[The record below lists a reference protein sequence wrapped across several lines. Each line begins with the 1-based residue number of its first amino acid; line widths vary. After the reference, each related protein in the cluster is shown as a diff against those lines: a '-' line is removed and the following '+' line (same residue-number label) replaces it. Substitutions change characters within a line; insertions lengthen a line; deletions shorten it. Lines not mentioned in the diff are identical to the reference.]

1 MSRPLVS
8 RSPDL
13 TLLEDEGYDIEI
25 RDNYLLI
32 KHVPYVTAQR
42 TVDYGVLV
50 SSLCH
55 NGTATTKPDPHTVW
69 FTAIPYDSLGRSLEQ
84 RLISSRGTETLAG
97 GLVAQC
103 QFSHKPRPDGY
114 VDYHEKMT
122 TYVEILR
129 HQAAAIDASAKAR
142 IFPPHQTGEDESVFR
157 YLDAAS
163 GRAGI
168 SGITAKLR
176 AGRVAIVGLGGTGSY
191 ILDLVAKTPIEEI
204 HLFDEDDLYGHNAF
218 RAPGAASIQ
227 DLALTPKKV
236 DYLFR
241 KYDVMRRNI
250 FPHPV
255 HIDRDNIGELRA
267 MDFVFLAL
275 DGGPT
280 KRMII
285 ENLEA
290 FGVPFIDAGMGL
302 YREGDSLA
310 GIVRVTT
317 SDNEHR
323 RHVWGNQRISFAD
336 EDDDE
341 YDRNIQTADL
351 NMLNAVMAVMKW
363 KKQRGFYLDLE
374 REYDSTYTVSGN
386 MMLSNDQAE

>member
-1 MSRPLVS
+1 MSHPLVS

-13 TLLEDEGYDIEI
+13 SRLEDEGYAVEI

-42 TVDYGVLV
+42 TVDYGLLV
-50 SSLCH
+50 SALCH
-55 NGTATTKPDPHTVW
+55 NGTTTAKPDPHTVW
-69 FTAIPYDSLGRSLEQ
+69 FTAIPYDYLGRSLEQ
-84 RLISSRGTETLAG
+84 RLVSSRATETLAG

-103 QFSHKPRPDGY
+103 QFSHKPRPNGY

-122 TYVEILR
+122 TYVEILG
-129 HQAAAIDASAKAR
+129 HQAAAIDASAQAR
-142 IFPPHQTGEDESVFR
+142 IYPPHQTSEDESVFR

-163 GRAGI
+163 SRAGI
-168 SGITAKLR
+168 SGITAKLSS
-176 AGRVAIVGLGGTGSY
+176 GRIAIVGLGGTGSY
-191 ILDLVAKTPIEEI
+191 ILDLLAKTPIEEI
-204 HLFDEDDLYGHNAF
+204 HLFDADVLFAHNAF
-218 RAPGAASIQ
+218 RFPGAASVE
-227 DLALTPKKV
+227 DLGPTPKKV

-241 KYDVMRRNI
+241 KYDVMRRNL

-255 HIDRDNIGELRA
+255 RIDRDNIGELQA

-280 KRMII
+280 KRFII
-285 ENLEA
+285 ESLEA

-302 YREGDSLA
+302 YRESDSLA

-317 SDNEHR
+317 SDNLHR
-323 RHVWGNQRISFAD
+323 RHVWENRQISFAD
-336 EDDDE
+336 QDDDE

-363 KKQRGFYLDLE
+363 KKLRTFYLDLE
-374 REYDSTYTVSGN
+374 QEYDSTYTVSGN